1 MSQVK
6 EISPPIRELVFSN
19 EELRVLEHK
28 LDSGAEY
35 LHLEFDIKKRS
46 ALLDYL
52 ALFHKWN
59 KTYNLSAV
67 RDPQE
72 MLVKHLLDSLSV
84 VVKIAA
90 YVEKNPTHIRF
101 IDVGTGGGL
110 PGIPL
115 AIILPQLSLHLLDS
129 AGKKTRFL
137 FQVKQSLSLS
147 NVEILNMR
155 VESYKPEQV
164 FHGVLSRAFASLDDM
179 TRWCDHLLAN
189 DGLFWAMKGV
199 FPQDELRQIE
209 KHYKV
214 DDYQKLSV
222 PGLEGERC
230 LIRLSRQTVKLEQ

>member
-1 MSQVK
+1 MSDMSQ
-6 EISPPIRELVFSN
+6 SPKFLREQIFSTSDLKHLEQKLVSGADQ
-19 EELRVLEHK
+19 LHLD
-28 LDSGAEY
+28 LDSQ
-35 LHLEFDIKKRS
+35 KRY

-67 RDPQE
+67 RKLED
-72 MLVKHLLDSLSV
+72 MLVKHLFDSLSV
-84 VVKIAA
+84 VAEIAI
-90 YVEKNPTHIRF
+90 YTGKNPNHTRF

-115 AIILPQLSLHLLDS
+115 AIVLPELTVHLLDS

-137 FQVKQSLSLS
+137 FHVKQSLALR
-147 NVEILNMR
+147 NIEIHNMR
-155 VESYKPEQV
+155 VENYQPEYL
-164 FHGVLSRAFASLDDM
+164 FHGVLSRAFASLEDM
-179 TRWCDHLLAN
+179 LNWCDHLL
-189 DGLFWAMKGV
+189 DSKGLFWAMKGV

-214 DDYQKLSV
+214 DDHKKLTV

-230 LIRLSRQTVKLEQ
+230 LIRLSKQNSN